1 MYCQYIF
8 KGWRRPL
15 LAHVSISCDLDL
27 QVFNITLQLWG
38 LYYENMVSRATGTLS
53 DLDKQK

>member
-1 MYCQYIF
+1 MGVF
-8 KGWRRPL
+8 P
-15 LAHVSISCDLDL
+15 VSDLDL

-38 LYYENMVSRATGTLS
+38 LYYDNMVSRATGTLS